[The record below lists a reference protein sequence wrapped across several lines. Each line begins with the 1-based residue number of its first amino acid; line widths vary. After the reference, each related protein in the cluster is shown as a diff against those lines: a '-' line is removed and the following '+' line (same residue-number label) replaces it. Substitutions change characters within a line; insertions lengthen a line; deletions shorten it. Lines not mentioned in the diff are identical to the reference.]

1 MASTYL
7 FSLAAIR
14 ENNQRNF
21 NKGRQQKWIFVG
33 GRVKRAADKNRGI
46 FAGGALKMLPVK
58 KTIFT
63 GGVLGAPLAKVVG
76 ENKQHVLPLF
86 FSTPQIQPFSLSFFL
101 SLFFSL

>member
-86 FSTPQIQPFSLSFFL
+86 FLNPPDPTLLSFFL